1 MLESKGAELHGDLR
15 ENLFDLPVEQIDF
28 DAEEAAEA
36 ANEMQ
41 LAGGNLLRQMGLNV
55 GRIVTGDVSGKMGR
69 IQKRIRE
76 KLEEQEAERQAATPA
91 QDALQPDL
99 LQQQQTPTAP
109 LDPSSPAPTV
119 PPSAAQATPPSVAD
133 DAAEV
138 IDGEDAILGQGP
150 ARLSDEQQEQ
160 YDYYKTDFGDE
171 QINRLMESRMQR
183 PELKDGL
190 IAGSGIRAVGTQ
202 PGMEQK
208 IPDEG
213 NVLSLIGQMA
223 KEIQNNVPT
232 KQLEKISLE
241 ETAELADLVN
251 TNPKRLTEMMK
262 RGLQVD
268 PTTPGALA
276 AHVSAAKNLFV
287 SEAIKLDRMMD
298 VAGRADATLEQKLLA
313 KQQSDLVAGLQGMY
327 KGAVTDIARALN
339 ATKLPARETR
349 GMTPDEI
356 AQFTGRDYRKLA
368 DDLGGVNNIDAF
380 IEGYRNLDDMKARM
394 KYINSKSF
402 ARKVFDAWHEV
413 WINSILSGTWSH
425 IKNLAG
431 GIAAIFNE
439 NAATA
444 VAAGYQGITRGVFR
458 ANDGIRDVTFGDL
471 QAKMFGQTMAVRE
484 ALVAAGRGFITREE
498 LFGSSKL
505 EARGGGSEGQ
515 LGTLPNQFDAFS
527 AGGLGVRNRVLGH
540 GIDALGNLLTLG
552 RAPTRALVAGDSFV
566 KVVAYRGAL
575 YELAYRDAR
584 LADLKGDAFSD
595 HVADFVTSPPGK
607 AVEEAQQLARIST
620 LQNELDEQTK
630 NLQKTLR
637 GPVLSW
643 IVPFFK
649 TPMNA
654 IFYARDNSPLA
665 YFFTP
670 YKEAMAQGGA
680 AAAKAQAKMALG
692 TMVMG
697 FAGMYAS
704 TGNITGS
711 ISSDPKVRAA
721 YLRRGITPYSVR
733 IPGTNKWV
741 PYNTIEPV
749 STIIGLAVD
758 AYESIQNYPGAT
770 RTDTE
775 TLLGVSAVIG
785 HNLVNKTF
793 MVGVSQFLDTV
804 QDPQKLPRMMMNYA
818 TSATVPGS
826 ALFNEMSRLQ
836 NDVRRYRR
844 KTGIDYSEKVSRGI
858 QSRLPFVQ
866 ENLKPARDA
875 WGRVTNRSRITMYD
889 PNPVD
894 EEIARLQ
901 LPYAPYPEGE
911 SSVVLYD
918 DEQLDYFHEVTG
930 KKAFEELQKFLKDS
944 EFKQLQKASKAGNNI
959 ATEQLQHI
967 IRKIRLQAI
976 QFGKGEV
983 RNHPVFGPQLD
994 AVDDANEKFF
1004 EQQQEQLEADMQ

>member
-1 MLESKGAELHGDLR
+1 MLESKGAELHGNLR

-28 DAEEAAEA
+28 EAEEAAEA
-36 ANEMQ
+36 ANELQ

-76 KLEEQEAERQAATPA
+76 KLDQQEAERQAGTLE
-91 QDALQPDL
+91 QDVSQPDL
-99 LQQQQTPTAP
+99 LQQQPTPTAP
-109 LDPSSPAPTV
+109 LDPSSPAPA
-119 PPSAAQATPPSVAD
+119 PPSAAAQATPPSVAD
-133 DAAEV
+133 DAAEI

-160 YDYYKTDFGDE
+160 YEYYKTDFGEE
-171 QINRLMESRMQR
+171 QLNRLMESRMQR

-190 IAGSGIRAVGTQ
+190 IGGSGIRAVGTQ

-213 NVLSLIGQMA
+213 SVISVIGQLA
-223 KEIQNNVPT
+223 KEIEDTVP
-232 KQLEKISLE
+232 KKHLARISFE

-251 TNPKRLTEMMK
+251 TDPKRLTEMMK

-268 PTTPGALA
+268 PNNPGALA
-276 AHVSAAKNLFV
+276 AHVSAAKNLFI
-287 SEAIKLDRMMD
+287 SEARKLDEMAD
-298 VAGRADATLEQKLLA
+298 AAGRADATLEQKLLW
-313 KQQSDLVAGLQGMY
+313 KQQADLVAGLQGMY

-339 ATKLPARETR
+339 AVKLPARETQ
-349 GMTPDEI
+349 GMSPDEI
-356 AQFTGRDYRKLA
+356 AQFTGRDYRKLV
-368 DDLGGVNNIDAF
+368 DDLGGVNKLDDA
-380 IEGYRNLDDMKARM
+380 IEGYRNLDDIKARM
-394 KYINSKSF
+394 KYINSASF
-402 ARKVFDAWHEV
+402 VRKAFNAWHEV
-413 WINSILSGTWSH
+413 WINSILSGGWSH
-425 IKNLAG
+425 VKNVAG
-431 GIAAIFNE
+431 GFAAIFNE

-444 VAAGYQGITRGVFR
+444 LAAGYQGITRGVFR
-458 ANDGIRDVTFGDL
+458 SNDGIRDVTFGDL
-471 QAKMFGQTMAVRE
+471 QAKMFGQTMAVEE
-484 ALVAAGRGFITREE
+484 ALVAAGRGFKTREE

-505 EARGGGSEGQ
+505 EARGGGAQGKM
-515 LGTLPNQFDAFS
+515 GTLPNQFDSFS
-527 AGGLGVRNRVLGH
+527 AGAFGVRNRFLGH
-540 GIDALGNLLTLG
+540 GIDALGSLLTLG
-552 RAPTRALVAGDSFV
+552 RIPTRALVAGDSFV

-620 LQNELDEQTK
+620 LQNELDESTK
-630 NLQKTLR
+630 DLQKSLR
-637 GPVLSW
+637 GPVMSW

-665 YFFTP
+665 RYFTP

-680 AAAKAQAKMALG
+680 AAAKAQAKMHLG

-697 FAGMYAS
+697 MAAFYAS

-721 YLRRGITPYSVR
+721 YLRRGIAPYSFR
-733 IPGTNKWV
+733 LPGTNKWV

-758 AYESIQNYPGAT
+758 MYESVQNYPGDT
-770 RTDTE
+770 RTDFE
-775 TLLGVSAVIG
+775 KMSGVAAVIG
-785 HNLVNKTF
+785 HNLINKTF
-793 MVGVSQFLDTV
+793 MVGVSQFFDAIK
-804 QDPQKLPRMMMNYA
+804 DARNAPRLMMNYA

-826 ALFNEMSRLQ
+826 AFLNEMSRLQ
-836 NDVRRYRR
+836 NDVRRFRR

-858 QSRLPFVQ
+858 QARLPFVQ
-866 ENLKPARDA
+866 ESLKPARDA

-911 SSVVLYD
+911 SNYVLYT
-918 DEQLDYFHEVTG
+918 DEQLDFFHEVTG
-930 KKAFEELQKFLKDS
+930 KEAFKELQNLMKDS
-944 EFKQLQKASKAGNNI
+944 EFKSLQKASKIGNI
-959 ATEQLQHI
+959 LATEELQQI
-967 IRKIRLQAI
+967 IRKIRLEAI
-976 QFGKGEV
+976 EFGKDEV
-983 RNHPVFGPQLD
+983 RDHPVFGPQLD
-994 AVDDANEKFF
+994 EVDEANERHF
-1004 EQQQEQLEADMQ
+1004 EQQDEQFERDKR